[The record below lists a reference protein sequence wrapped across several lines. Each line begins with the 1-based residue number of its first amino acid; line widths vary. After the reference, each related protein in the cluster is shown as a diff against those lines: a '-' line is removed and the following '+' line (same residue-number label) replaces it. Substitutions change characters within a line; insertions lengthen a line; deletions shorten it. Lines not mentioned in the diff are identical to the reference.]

1 MYHLQQQRLE
11 HAELILTD
19 KEHNY
24 LGPDLVLKGCRVI
37 LRTSA
42 NALTMTNVKFLDC
55 QFEAKKKLVNFNM
68 WCATELQGCSF
79 AGRFEGNDFGH
90 WPEQHP
96 NGSIK
101 DCDFSGAVLHGC
113 RFIDCDIESIKLP
126 AWPCFTIL
134 HPHQLRAELESM
146 QWPGKLKLWIDAVFW
161 SPEKTVAEVYLAP
174 KLAEQFGSNEDE
186 LRRTLEQ
193 LNACQTQL
201 STNSISYWPTKPLIH
216 LQLWIQSMR

>member
-1 MYHLQQQRLE
+1 MAKLTVNHLQHQSLE
-11 HAELILTD
+11 AAELILTD

-24 LGPDLVLKGCRVI
+24 LGPGLLLKGCRVV

-42 NALTMTNVKFLDC
+42 KALTMTNVKFLDC

-68 WCATELQGCSF
+68 WCATDLQGCSF
-79 AGRFEGNDFGH
+79 AGCFEGNDFGC
-90 WPEQHP
+90 WPEQYP

-101 DCDFSGAVLHGC
+101 DCDFSGAVLDGC

-134 HPHQLRAELESM
+134 HPHQRQAELESIA
-146 QWPGKLKLWIDAVFW
+146 WPGKLEHWFGGILW
-161 SPEKTVAEVYLAP
+161 SPAKTAAVVGYAP
-174 KLAEQFGSNEDE
+174 ELVKKFGSNEDE

-193 LNACQTQL
+193 LNGIL
-201 STNSISYWPTKPLIH
+201 F
-216 LQLWIQSMR
+216 